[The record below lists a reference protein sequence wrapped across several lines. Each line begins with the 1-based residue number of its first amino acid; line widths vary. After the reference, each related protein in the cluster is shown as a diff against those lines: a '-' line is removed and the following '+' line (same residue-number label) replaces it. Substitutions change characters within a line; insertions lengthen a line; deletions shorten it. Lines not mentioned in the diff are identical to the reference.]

1 MRLFL
6 LSDFT
11 SAHTQKWVTA
21 LDAEGVELAIF
32 TLTAPKPNG
41 YQTTLQRTTIF
52 DAFAI
57 QESDVFVGGLL
68 PKLRYFKVLP
78 YLRKAIRSFQPD
90 ILHAHY
96 ASSYGLL
103 GAMMRFRPYIVS
115 VWGTDVYTFPNQNFV
130 NKAILKYNLACADL
144 VCSTSKDM
152 RTETE
157 KYTKTDIV
165 LTPFG
170 IDTDFFKPLAID
182 RIYPKTDLVIGLI
195 KRMDDTYGIDVL
207 IRAFAV
213 LLQNFPQKSL
223 RLLLV
228 GGGIHQTKYEALCAD
243 LGLTDC
249 VLFPGLVPYEDVPHW
264 QNELDIYVCPSNN
277 ESFGVSALEAMACE
291 KPVVVT
297 NVGGLPEVVVENVTG
312 FIVPPRDVACLAKAI
327 QTLIENPDLA
337 EKMAKAGRLH
347 VIENYEWRANVATML
362 GVYTKIR
369 G

>member
-1 MRLFL
+1 MRIFL
-6 LSDFT
+6 LADFT

-21 LDAEGVELAIF
+21 LDAEDVELAIF

-57 QESDVFVGGLL
+57 HEGAVFVGGLL
-68 PKLRYFKVLP
+68 PKLRYLNVLP
-78 YLRKAIRSFQPD
+78 YLRKAIQTFQPD

-130 NKAILKYNLACADL
+130 NKRILKYNLACADL
-144 VCSTSKDM
+144 VCSTSKAM
-152 RTETE
+152 RAETE
-157 KYTKTDIV
+157 KYTKTEIV
-165 LTPFG
+165 VTPFG
-170 IDTDFFKPLAID
+170 IDTAFFKPLKID
-182 RIYPKTDLVIGLI
+182 RIYPKSDLVIGLV

-213 LLQNFPQKSL
+213 LLERLPEKPL

-228 GGGIHQTKYEALCAD
+228 GGGIHQAKYKILCHD
-243 LGLTDC
+243 LGINDR
-249 VLFPGLVPYEDVPHW
+249 VLFPGLVRYEDVPRW
-264 QNELDIYVCPSNN
+264 QNELDIYVSPSNS

-312 FIVPPRDVACLAKAI
+312 FIVPPRNVASLAQAI
-327 QTLIENPDLA
+327 QTLIENPDTA
-337 EKMAKAGRLH
+337 QKMAKAGRLH
-347 VIENYEWRANVATML
+347 VIENYEWRANVQTMMEIYSSFL
-362 GVYTKIR
+362 
-369 G
+369 